1 MGGEPEVGIFEFD
14 GAPVEAWIKECYAQ
28 ALSRASEDDRA
39 MAAQML
45 KYWLQGRRE

>member
-1 MGGEPEVGIFEFD
+1 MWMALASD
-14 GAPVEAWIKECYAQ
+14 GATADEAWIKESYAQ

>member
-1 MGGEPEVGIFEFD
+1 MWMALASD
-14 GAPVEAWIKECYAQ
+14 GANPDEAWIKESYNQ

-45 KYWLQGRRE
+45 KSWLQGRHD